1 MTLKRLLFWFWS
13 TLLLG
18 AVASLLLGMI
28 LQSMLG
34 QFHWLDL
41 LLLGLT
47 FSSVSI
53 LGFFCYLVFQ
63 WLARGLI
70 RTSRNFRILLF
81 LLLLSAIGY
90 LAFIF
95 HRQFAEKWWA
105 YSILFLMLALS
116 LVVSWLKVR
125 WTNPS
130 AFIPTLFFMVV
141 VTTFESI
148 PSINSKE
155 GQLPIESVF
164 FTILILLICNA
175 WQILQ
180 LHRLTEPKGDNPQK
194 KSRKSKK

>member
-18 AVASLLLGMI
+18 AIISLLLGMV
-28 LQSMLG
+28 LQSFLG
-34 QFHWLDL
+34 QFNWLDL

-63 WLARGLI
+63 WLAKGLI
-70 RTSRNFRILLF
+70 RKSSHFHFVLIVLL
-81 LLLLSAIGY
+81 IGTVLY
-90 LAFIF
+90 LCFIF
-95 HRQFAEKWWA
+95 YQQYQEKLWP
-105 YSILFLMLALS
+105 YVILFMMLVFS
-116 LVVSWLKVR
+116 FVVAFLKVK
-125 WTNPS
+125 WTNS
-130 AFIPTLFFMVV
+130 TAFIPTLFFMMV
-141 VTTFESI
+141 VTAFESI

-164 FTILILLICNA
+164 FTIVVLLICNA

-180 LHRLTEPKGDNPQK
+180 LHRLTAK
-194 KSRKSKK
+194 KEKKKA